1 MSVRCNKCHQT
12 EPHLGDSWCIACT
25 GCEALVGELRAA
37 WGLAGTRALAHEA
50 IVSTVR
56 QVRALRRLGIAGAGR
71 VRASSPPAGPGRA
84 ECAHPPPERGASSAK
99 APVPAVAAEPEV
111 KKEEEEGSSDYSGSE
126 QETDGDG
133 VDEEANDKKETLD
146 KGAEDKKEKRL
157 PEEEDKNLGLVAVPK
172 SVPPSREAR
181 LDTREDLPRR
191 RASDREPRDREAENT
206 RASSRDRRREPR
218 SRRAGERSGRDR
230 ARSRSRH
237 HRRHS
242 DRGEH
247 QEGRRKRRKTHR
259 AGAKHPRL
267 YRAANEPFRR
277 YHQKPPDSFWDH
289 PAAL

>member
-84 ECAHPPPERGASSAK
+84 ESAHPPPERGASSAK

-191 RASDREPRDREAENT
+191 RNFRQGAQGQRGWEHSCLLPGPTKGASLST
-206 RASSRDRRREPR
+206 SRGKIR
-218 SRRAGERSGRDR
+218 
-230 ARSRSRH
+230 
-237 HRRHS
+237 
-242 DRGEH
+242 
-247 QEGRRKRRKTHR
+247 T
-259 AGAKHPRL
+259 
-267 YRAANEPFRR
+267 
-277 YHQKPPDSFWDH
+277 W
-289 PAAL
+289 